1 MRVAIPTHPFYTPL
15 ITHADAVARQFGL
28 QLRRGSELECAVW
41 LKNNA
46 VSLAL
51 LSPLG
56 YGLGV
61 QRVDYRII
69 AGPVLELDNCTHT
82 ASIYLNPSLRA
93 AAELRFASPAVEDF
107 LIRLGTFMFQE
118 KYDRTTHLF
127 RAEGTIDKLLQQYDG
142 VVAWGFDP
150 AFEPSLDIS
159 EEWRDLTNAPLPAA
173 VWVCRPEDMRAN
185 VATIVKAMQDA
196 SLPEERIIH
205 CQGISRTGS
214 IRYHWGEY
222 TEEALA
228 LVLEFLFYYQQLPR
242 IPAVKIWGRDP
253 FEE

>member
-118 KYDRTTHLF
+118 KYDQTTHLF

-142 VVAWGFDP
+142 VVA
-150 AFEPSLDIS
+150 
-159 EEWRDLTNAPLPAA
+159 
-173 VWVCRPEDMRAN
+173 DMRAN